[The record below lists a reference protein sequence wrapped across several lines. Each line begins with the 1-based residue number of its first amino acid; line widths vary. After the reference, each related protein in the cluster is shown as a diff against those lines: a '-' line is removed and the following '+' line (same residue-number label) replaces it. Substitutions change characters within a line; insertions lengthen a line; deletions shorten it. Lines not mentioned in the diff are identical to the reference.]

1 MSTIVNKIKDITGQ
15 TEKEKQLREQYT
27 FLQKMAEAKCEQFKS
42 ELDKMFLSPE
52 IEKCQVVGN
61 RAIQYFSSQHV
72 DISTN
77 CSDSIKTA
85 INMFFK
91 GGDDVKSGFKE
102 LVEVALDT
110 IISNTSIGE
119 QEDKLFF
126 VYPEN
131 FAIIRVDVKCY
142 KYQFS
147 SAGIISDS
155 QNVFCYSMCKSIV
168 DHTKLTIDELL
179 YMVTE
184 MLGETNIEKVEAFIK
199 QLKNVWKMLENSSPQ
214 TTLKNYIAN
223 DAQ

>member
-15 TEKEKQLREQYT
+15 TEKEKQLREQFS
-27 FLQKMAEAKCEQFKS
+27 FLQKMAEAKCEQYKS

-72 DISTN
+72 DISTS
-77 CSDSIKTA
+77 CSDSIKSA
-85 INMFFK
+85 IDMFFK
-91 GGDDVKSGFKE
+91 GGEDVKSGFKE
-102 LVEVALDT
+102 LVQVALDT
-110 IISNTSIGE
+110 IIGNTSIGE

-131 FAIIRVDVKCY
+131 FAVVRVDVKCY

-147 SAGIISDS
+147 STGIIADS
-155 QNVFCYSMCKSIV
+155 QNVFCYTMCKSIV

-184 MLGETNIEKVEAFIK
+184 MLGDTNIEKVESFIT
-199 QLKNVWKMLENSSPQ
+199 QLKNVWKMLENNSP
-214 TTLKNYIAN
+214 TKVLNEYISN
-223 DAQ
+223 NV